1 MKKHRWLRRL
11 ARIAVSFAIY
21 VIALEIFLQSVALFV
36 SVMGRDIETS
46 WITGNRRILCLG
58 DSNTY
63 GLWLE
68 RHEAYPQQLETVWNE
83 SGSGSRV
90 EVLNLGFPGTN
101 SSRLRRDFPRMLDT
115 LRPDVVIVLIGVN
128 DYWTRPVEFERG
140 PRDVNT
146 RSFLERHSRVLKLYD
161 MVQRALDT
169 RELAV
174 TFEPIAD
181 PGVLARKGKAH
192 FGDVEFELGFAKAEH
207 GEIFRPDEALEE
219 NRGSLAA
226 DAEAFGAAIVLMTY
240 PSRFSAY
247 RTANRIIQRFAE
259 ASGAPL
265 IDLEEVFL
273 PVCPE
278 RDCPQLLFPDHH
290 PRAAG
295 YRLIAETVVAHLRDH
310 SGAEQQ

>member
-1 MKKHRWLRRL
+1 
-11 ARIAVSFAIY
+11 
-21 VIALEIFLQSVALFV
+21 
-36 SVMGRDIETS
+36 
-46 WITGNRRILCLG
+46 
-58 DSNTY
+58 
-63 GLWLE
+63 
-68 RHEAYPQQLETVWNE
+68 
-83 SGSGSRV
+83 
-90 EVLNLGFPGTN
+90 
-101 SSRLRRDFPRMLDT
+101 
-115 LRPDVVIVLIGVN
+115 
-128 DYWTRPVEFERG
+128 
-140 PRDVNT
+140 
-146 RSFLERHSRVLKLYD
+146 
-161 MVQRALDT
+161 
-169 RELAV
+169 
-174 TFEPIAD
+174 
-181 PGVLARKGKAH
+181 
-192 FGDVEFELGFAKAEH
+192 VEFELGFAKAEH